1 MSCITGVSEA
11 DFLTA
16 VERVV
21 AVLSSQ
27 FKPFGS
33 FDKADIAQFV
43 RWQAVEA
50 MPCYKAEIGAL
61 EPFLFRH
68 CRNRLLNASR
78 SVFGRLSEFP
88 CAICNDFHLGRGP
101 GHLNGETCKSYE
113 AWLKRNQTKA
123 NLARPLDIT
132 NLSYEQ
138 ESSTLADSTVVE
150 DVAIDEILRLID
162 EGLDADHRRLLLQLR
177 EGVRV
182 PKKARREVEGAV
194 MEVLREVGLTADDL
208 GLLAEVEDDEQ
219 EEDTAGSDQVTGPL

>member
-1 MSCITGVSEA
+1 MSCITVVGEA

-21 AVLSSQ
+21 AVLCSQ
-27 FKPFGS
+27 VKPFGA
-33 FDKADIAQFV
+33 FDRADIAQFI

-50 MPCYKAEIGAL
+50 MPSYRAEIGAL

-88 CAICNDFHLGRGP
+88 CTICNDFHLGRGQ
-101 GHLNGETCKSYE
+101 GHPKGETCKSYE

-132 NLSYEQ
+132 NVSDERERKTQ
-138 ESSTLADSTVVE
+138 TNSTVVE
-150 DVAIDEILRLID
+150 DVAIDEVLRLID
-162 EGLDADHRRLLLQLR
+162 EGLDADHRRMLLQLR
-177 EGVRV
+177 EGVRLSRQD
-182 PKKARREVEGAV
+182 RREVERAV

-208 GLLAEVEDDEQ
+208 GLPDEVEDVKQ
-219 EEDTAGSDQVTGPL
+219 EEDMDGSDQMTGSS